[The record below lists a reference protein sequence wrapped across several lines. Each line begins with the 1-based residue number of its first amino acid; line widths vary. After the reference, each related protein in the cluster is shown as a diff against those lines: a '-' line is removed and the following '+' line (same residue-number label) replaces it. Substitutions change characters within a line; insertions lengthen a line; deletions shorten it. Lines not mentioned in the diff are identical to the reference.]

1 LVANGVATCVKI
13 TNTSWIISGVGLS
26 WQVFFKQFWWD
37 MALPVAAV

>member
-26 WQVFFKQFWWD
+26 
-37 MALPVAAV
+37 